1 MTAMIRFV
9 LAACVLLVAAACAG
23 DDAGSA
29 ERRLWF
35 VDGYVSELG
44 MRGKLHR
51 VERPT
56 AGDDSPARALGEL
69 LKGPTASERGQGL
82 ISALGSG
89 VRVQTFSLTNG
100 TATIRLAGRLSQ
112 AGNVYAGA
120 QVVYTLT
127 EFAEVKRVRLFV
139 EGERCCLWL
148 MSGKPVRA
156 PLERR
161 HYRGWQGDPLPPPR
175 IGLDER
181 EGPPGGGP
189 SLRSSGARR

>member
-9 LAACVLLVAAACAG
+9 LAACVLFVAAGCAG
-23 DDAGSA
+23 GDAGSA
-29 ERRLWF
+29 ERHLWF
-35 VDGYVSELG
+35 VDGYLSELG

-51 VERPT
+51 VERRT
-56 AGDDSPARALGEL
+56 AGEDSPARALGEL
-69 LKGPTASERGQGL
+69 LKGPTTSERAQGL

-100 TATIRLAGRLSQ
+100 TATVRLAGELSQ

-127 EFAEVKRVRLFV
+127 EFAEVKRIRLYV
-139 EGERCCLWL
+139 GDERCCLWL
-148 MSGKPVRA
+148 MSGEPVRA

-161 HYRGWQGDPLPPPR
+161 HYRGWQGDPSPPP
-175 IGLDER
+175 G
-181 EGPPGGGP
+181 
-189 SLRSSGARR
+189 SG